1 MPTPSSIRAV
11 RAPVRVL
18 PRRPLHLLALAAV
31 VLPLVALAPA
41 FAGVSDD
48 APAPTSSAEPG
59 ASRSDAGATATA
71 PATGASTTPVPAPV
85 PAPAIPQVI
94 TVVDGLT
101 VHLGVSDASTVVE
114 ALRALGVERS
124 PLDRVE
130 PELLAPIDGP
140 TLIRIARVEV
150 VEQQVEVELPRR
162 VVRVEDPGMLRGYA
176 RVDRAGRAGTR
187 IDTKLVLTVDGEV
200 ETRLTLQEETTTAP
214 IDRVERVGTRMLE
227 GETIWDALARC
238 EAGGRW
244 EVVRVVNSRTSYH
257 GGLQFDART
266 WSAFRPDGFPA
277 LASEATREQQIEV
290 AERVLARQG
299 WGAWPA
305 CSRRLGL
312 R

>member
-11 RAPVRVL
+11 RASVRAL
-18 PRRPLHLLALAAV
+18 PRRPPHLLALAAV
-31 VLPLVALAPA
+31 ALPLVALAPA
-41 FAGVSDD
+41 LAGVPDD
-48 APAPTSSAEPG
+48 ASAPDPIVESVVE
-59 ASRSDAGATATA
+59 AGAIRLV
-71 PATGASTTPVPAPV
+71 PVASET
-85 PAPAIPQVI
+85 AIPQVV
-94 TVVDGLT
+94 TVIDGLT
-101 VHLGVSDASTVVE
+101 IHLGVSDASTVVE

-140 TLIRIARVEV
+140 MLIRIARVEV
-150 VEQQVEVELPRR
+150 VEQQVEVELPRQI
-162 VVRVEDPGMLRGYA
+162 VRVEDPRMLRGYA
-176 RVDRAGRAGTR
+176 RVDRAGRVGTR
-187 IDTKLVLTVDGEV
+187 VDTKLVLTVDGEV
-200 ETRLTLQEETTTAP
+200 ESRLTLQQETKRAP
-214 IDRVERVGTRMLE
+214 VDRVERVGTRMLD

-244 EVVRVVNSRTSYH
+244 EAVRVVNSRVSYH

-266 WSAFRPDGFPA
+266 WSAYRPDGFPS
-277 LASEATREQQIEV
+277 LASEASREQQIEV

-305 CSRRLGL
+305 CARRLGL